1 MYIYIERDFQATNNN
16 LDVKM
21 VLQTN
26 IFIYSKIFRLLYR
39 SFVSTIRMSETSNK
53 NQHSN

>member
-1 MYIYIERDFQATNNN
+1 MYIYRERDFQATNNN

-21 VLQTN
+21 VLQTK
-26 IFIYSKIFRLLYR
+26 IFIYSKIFRFLYR

-53 NQHSN
+53 NQQ

>member
-1 MYIYIERDFQATNNN
+1 MYIYRERDFQATNNN

>member
-39 SFVSTIRMSETSNK
+39 SFVNTIRMSETSNK